1 MQLRWRWFKARITA
15 DCSKLTEVALCF
27 LRAFL
32 VAPTFIVSIA
42 IQWIV
47 GGGKKSLH
55 RKMNGNFFPWKQLN
69 NYFWVVSN
77 KCIFGPFITVVKGK
91 FKCYWRRFTQCTALP
106 EHFWHRAQWHKHIRT
121 HLMVSVWITLPAQL
135 FISVRV
141 HRVTGRS
148 LYSPHQKN
156 LKQAHLIYRPLP
168 WSFCAICCHLC
179 YKYYGVLKIYQRLK
193 FHQTCSNKCLKPFRN
208 WNCPL

>member
-1 MQLRWRWFKARITA
+1 
-15 DCSKLTEVALCF
+15 
-27 LRAFL
+27 
-32 VAPTFIVSIA
+32 
-42 IQWIV
+42 
-47 GGGKKSLH
+47 
-55 RKMNGNFFPWKQLN
+55 MNSNFFPWKQLN

-91 FKCYWRRFTQCTALP
+91 FKCYWRWFTQCTALP

-121 HLMVSVWITLPAQL
+121 HLMVSLWITLPAQL

-148 LYSPHQKN
+148 LYSPHQQN

-168 WSFCAICCHLC
+168 WSFCALCCHLC

-193 FHQTCSNKCLKPFRN
+193 FHQTCSNKCLKPFHN